1 MAARVDGDVE
11 PTAPPAWIVSG
22 PPTYDAVANQDRLR
36 GQTLRR
42 REQFTESLQTAGESR
57 EAGARGGYVSWCLPF
72 RVGAAV
78 SRWFGVAHNDEM
90 ETAGWRRTG
99 TLPGRD
105 LVHSYRVLAQEEP
118 EPEVEMEN
126 RRSDGEGE
134 GVAAQQRRRGRGTD
148 RLRQVTATL
157 TLRRR
162 QKQTKED
169 VQKSLP
175 KFWPVATIVVAV
187 VEVGLLVAML
197 VVEGFAP
204 IAFTPETVPD
214 VIEGFGNISEFVSR
228 EEVPNF
234 FIGPSSSSLIHVG
247 AKYTPVSLRWLGSW
261 PQCSAWLASK
271 LYEK

>member
-1 MAARVDGDVE
+1 MSVTR
-11 PTAPPAWIVSG
+11 
-22 PPTYDAVANQDRLR
+22 
-36 GQTLRR
+36 
-42 REQFTESLQTAGESR
+42 
-57 EAGARGGYVSWCLPF
+57 CLPL
-72 RVGAAV
+72 RVGGAV
-78 SRWFGVAHNDEM
+78 SRWFGVTHDDEM

-99 TLPGRD
+99 TLPSRD
-105 LVHSYRVLAQEEP
+105 LVHSYTVLAQQEP
-118 EPEVEMEN
+118 EPPDVEMEN

-134 GVAAQQRRRGRGTD
+134 EGATQQQQRSRGRN
-148 RLRQVTATL
+148 RLHQVTATL

-162 QKQTKED
+162 RKQTKED

-197 VVEGFAP
+197 IVEGFAP

-214 VIEGFGNISEFVSR
+214 VIPGYGNITEFVSR

-247 AKYTPVSLRWLGSW
+247 AKYTPVSLR
-261 PQCSAWLASK
+261 
-271 LYEK
+271 